1 MPGKRLA
8 TPSHRPSGLRIL
20 FFGDIVGKI
29 GRRAVAMVL
38 PKLVRNH
45 QPDLVI
51 ANAENLAHG
60 LGVTKGSLDEMRQA
74 GVNVFT
80 SGNNVWSKDGAAL
93 LATEPNFIRPANYPA
108 SSAGRGDVVVK
119 AGKAKVLVLNLQG
132 RVFMTP
138 TIDDPLLT
146 LDRLLHNHAREHFA
160 AIVIDMHAEASSEK
174 AALAWYADGRVSA
187 VVGTHTHVQTADSRV
202 LPKGTAFLTD
212 LGMCGAYDSI
222 IGTDV
227 QAVLDHQL
235 TAMPLKH
242 IIPEQGPAQVNGAI
256 LDVDPKTGRAL
267 KLLPFSEVVEVS
279 P

>member
-1 MPGKRLA
+1 MA
-8 TPSHRPSGLRIL
+8 
-20 FFGDIVGKI
+20 
-29 GRRAVAMVL
+29 L
-38 PKLVRNH
+38 PKLVRKH
-45 QPDLVI
+45 KPDLVI

-74 GVNVFT
+74 GIDVFT

-93 LATEPNFIRPANYPA
+93 LDSETNFIRPANYPI
-108 SSAGRGDVVVK
+108 STAGRGDVVVTV
-119 AGKAKVLVLNLQG
+119 GKARVLVLNLQG

-146 LDRLLHNHAREHFA
+146 LDRLLNDHAREKFA
-160 AIVIDMHAEASSEK
+160 AILIDMHAEATSEK

-187 VVGTHTHVQTADSRV
+187 VVGTHTHVQTADQRI

-227 QAVLDHQL
+227 QSVLDHQL

-242 IIPEQGPAQVNGAI
+242 IIPEAGEAQVNGAI

-267 KLLPFSEVVEVS
+267 KLTPFAEIVS
-279 P
+279 V